1 MGSEMKYW
9 FATHN
14 IGGVESQINKIISC
28 YNELTRNA
36 MAISSVMTEYI
47 NTPGKW
53 NDDNSIVVAKW
64 WNRDGKESGTGGE
77 LQSTSEGL
85 KIIGSATGGVYDG
98 EDRIRGILNRSA
110 YLFWVV
116 ICRQLYSVVTNQYEQ
131 IQGNLSPMCRKF
143 IEKGNDGTYVSA
155 SGNFTSNIWDNIM
168 NDFISDS
175 SSMFKNTMLPVQN
188 TIGGS
193 SDVEIINFM
202 QNINN
207 RIQNFL
213 DSLNHFVM
221 EIRKIMNDTP
231 NSSEFF
237 GFEPNIEAQN
247 ACENLIKISN
257 SHIENFQKNL
267 STAISTYSG
276 DVSKQISQ
284 YLSTK
289 YIMN

>member
-1 MGSEMKYW
+1 MGTEMKYW

-14 IGGVESQINKIISC
+14 LGGIESQVNKVITC
-28 YNELTRNA
+28 YGELVRNS
-36 MAISSVMTEYI
+36 MAISAVMAEYI

-64 WNRDGKESGTGGE
+64 WNREGTDSATGGD
-77 LQSTSEGL
+77 LQSDADGL
-85 KIIGSATGGVYDG
+85 KIVSSFTGGVYDG

-116 ICRQLYSVVTNQYEQ
+116 VCRQLYSVITNQYTAV
-131 IQGNLSPMCRKF
+131 QGNLSNNLRRCL
-143 IEKGNDGTYVSA
+143 EKGKDGTYVNA
-155 SGNFTSNIWDNIM
+155 SGNFTGNIWDNFM
-168 NDFISDS
+168 NDFIQDS
-175 SSMFKNTMLPVQN
+175 SNMFRNTILPVQN
-188 TIGGS
+188 TNGGS
-193 SDVEIINFM
+193 SDNEIINFM

-221 EIRKIMNDTP
+221 EIRKIMNDLP
-231 NSSEFF
+231 SSNEFF

-247 ACENLIKISN
+247 ACENLIKTSN

-267 STAISTYSG
+267 STAISNYSG
-276 DVSKQISQ
+276 DVSKQISE

-289 YIMN
+289 YMIN